1 MSAQDSSG
9 FRSTYPIEEP
19 YVYVAIL
26 EDPATKENLYKLIM
40 PTLTPE
46 DEALLKKIKKIF
58 LDEIDIDVKE
68 LDGGNASAIV
78 ENEVRRI
85 IKDYRIKADEGLLNK
100 LLFYIKRDSLGFE
113 RIDPLMKDH
122 FIEDISCDGV
132 GVPIYVWHREY
143 ESIRTNILFNTEEE
157 LNRFVVRLAYRC
169 GKHLSIANPIL
180 DGSLPDGSRVNA
192 TYGSEISRKGTTF
205 TIRRFRADPMTIV
218 DLIQMGTL
226 SAELAAYLWYAVE
239 NKSSILVV
247 GEVASGKTTMLNC
260 ISMFIRPDMK
270 VVSIEETPE
279 LNIPHTNWIP
289 MATRTGF
296 GKKESAITLFD
307 LLKNALRQRPDYIL
321 VGEIRG
327 AEAYTL
333 FQALA
338 TGHGVQATIHAE
350 NVQGVLNRL
359 ESAPMNIPKMLV
371 GLIDIIM
378 IQRKVKVGD
387 KSARRT
393 VDVTEVAG
401 YDNEKNE
408 LILNPL
414 VKWDHANDAHT
425 FLSESAL
432 LKSIAQER
440 GIPLEEI
447 RSEIAAR
454 KVILGWMANKSI
466 RRYLEIGNLL
476 REYYADRDRVFRM
489 ALVDNMSEIPEAGVS
504 DGVSNANPD

>member
-1 MSAQDSSG
+1 MSAQDSGG

-19 YVYVAIL
+19 YVYAAIL
-26 EDPATKENLYKLIM
+26 EDPTTKEGIYKLIT

-46 DEALLKKIKKIF
+46 DEALLEKIKKIF
-58 LDEIDIDVKE
+58 LDELNIDVKE
-68 LDGGNASAIV
+68 LDGGRAPTVI

-85 IKDYRIKADEGLLNK
+85 IKDYKMKVDEGLLNK
-100 LLFYIKRDSLGFE
+100 LLYYIKRDFLGFE

-122 FIEDISCDGV
+122 YIEDISCDGV

-143 ESIRTNILFNTEEE
+143 ESIRTNLLFDTEEE
-157 LNRFVVRLAYRC
+157 LGRFVVRLAYRC

-205 TIRRFRADPMTIV
+205 TIRRFRADPLTIV

-226 SAELAAYLWYAVE
+226 SPELAAYLWYAVE
-239 NKSSILVV
+239 NKSSILIV

-260 ISMFIRPDMK
+260 TSMFIRPDMK

-289 MATRTGF
+289 MATRMGS
-296 GKKESAITLFD
+296 GKKESDITLFD

-327 AEAYTL
+327 AEAYAL

-338 TGHGVQATIHAE
+338 TGHGVQATVHAE
-350 NVQGVLNRL
+350 NLQGVLNRL
-359 ESAPMNIPKMLV
+359 EGEPMKIPKTLI
-371 GLIDIIM
+371 GLIDVIM
-378 IQRKVKVGD
+378 IQSRVRVGN
-387 KSARRT
+387 KSVRRT
-393 VDVTEVAG
+393 VDVIEVAG
-401 YDNEKNE
+401 YDKGRDE
-408 LILNPL
+408 LIMNPL
-414 VKWDHANDAHT
+414 VKWDPSKDAHV
-425 FLSESAL
+425 FGAESAL
-432 LKSIAQER
+432 LKGIAQEK
-440 GIPLEEI
+440 GISLEEI
-447 RSEIAAR
+447 RSEVAKR
-454 KVILGWMANKSI
+454 KVILGWMARKMI

-489 ALVDNMSEIPEAGVS
+489 ALVDSMSGAPV
-504 DGVSNANPD
+504 